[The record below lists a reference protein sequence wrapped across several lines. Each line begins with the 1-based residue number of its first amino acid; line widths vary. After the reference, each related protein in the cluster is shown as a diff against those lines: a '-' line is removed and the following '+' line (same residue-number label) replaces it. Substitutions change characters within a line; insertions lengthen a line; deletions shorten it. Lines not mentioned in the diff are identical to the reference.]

1 MARYQYETS
10 PKKLQPEYE
19 SRKVKN
25 KKKLQSKPKSNKNVE
40 TKRAKKSQL
49 KLVLYVI
56 IGFGI
61 LFTIS
66 YRNSLINES
75 FSKNQKLRTSLTT
88 MQKENEQLNVNIEDS
103 LNLKTVEQ
111 SAKELLGMQRLE
123 NSQKVYVNLP
133 KQDYVEPA
141 SEEIIKE
148 EQSEG
153 IFNQIINFI
162 LGK

>member
-1 MARYQYETS
+1 MARYQFETS
-10 PKKLQPEYE
+10 PRKLQPEYE
-19 SRKVKN
+19 TKKVKN
-25 KKKLQSKPKSNKNVE
+25 KKKQQSKTKNNKKVVE
-40 TKRAKKSQL
+40 KNTKKSQV
-49 KLVLYVI
+49 KLVFYVI
-56 IGFGI
+56 IGFGV

-103 LNLKTVEQ
+103 LNLKTIEQ

-148 EQSEG
+148 EKEEG
-153 IFNQIINFI
+153 ILSQIVNFI
-162 LGK
+162 MGK

>member
-10 PKKLQPEYE
+10 PRKLQPEYE
-19 SRKVKN
+19 AKKVKN
-25 KKKLQSKPKSNKNVE
+25 KKKLQSKPKKNKKVE
-40 TKRAKKSQL
+40 VKSAKKSQL
-49 KLVLYVI
+49 KLVFYVI
-56 IGFGI
+56 VGFGV

-75 FSKNQKLRTSLTT
+75 FSKNQKLRATFTT
-88 MQKENEQLNVNIEDS
+88 LQKENEQLSVNIEDS
-103 LNLKTVEQ
+103 LNLKTIEQ

-123 NSQKVYVNLP
+123 NSQKIYVNLP

-148 EQSEG
+148 EQADG
-153 IFNQIINFI
+153 IFSQIINFI

>member
-1 MARYQYETS
+1 MARYQFETS
-10 PKKLQPEYE
+10 PRKLQPEYE
-19 SRKVKN
+19 TKKVKN
-25 KKKLQSKPKSNKNVE
+25 KKKQQSKTKNNKKVVE
-40 TKRAKKSQL
+40 KNTKKSQV
-49 KLVLYVI
+49 KLVFYVI
-56 IGFGI
+56 IGFGV

-103 LNLKTVEQ
+103 LNLKTIEQ

-148 EQSEG
+148 EKEEG
-153 IFNQIINFI
+153 ILNQIVNFI
-162 LGK
+162 MGK

>member
-10 PKKLQPEYE
+10 PKKLQQEYE
-19 SRKVKN
+19 TKKVKN
-25 KKKLQSKPKSNKNVE
+25 KKKLQSKPKNNKKVVE
-40 TKRAKKSQL
+40 KSTKKSQV
-49 KLVLYVI
+49 KLVFYVI
-56 IGFGI
+56 IGFGV

-103 LNLKTVEQ
+103 LNLKTIEQ

-153 IFNQIINFI
+153 IFGQIINFI